1 MPVWTLDQIEQLIV
15 ETIDAVTG
23 VKITDYNQHLL
34 SAELEI
40 RTVDFLYIIDELEK
54 RIGHPITKLFEKEEY
69 TVFNV
74 KNLSVA
80 IIKVIT
86 A

>member
-1 MPVWTLDQIEQLIV
+1 MAGWTLDEIEQLIV
-15 ETIDAVTG
+15 ETMDEVTG

-34 SAELEI
+34 SAELDI
-40 RTVDFLYIIDELEK
+40 PLADFLYVIDELEK
-54 RIGHPITKLFEKEEY
+54 RIGHSITKLFEKEEY

-74 KNLSVA
+74 KDLSAA
-80 IIKVIT
+80 IMKVIT

>member
-1 MPVWTLDQIEQLIV
+1 MPGWTLEQIEQLIV
-15 ETIDAVTG
+15 ETMNVVTG

-34 SAELEI
+34 SAELDVPI
-40 RTVDFLYIIDELEK
+40 ADFLYVIDELEK
-54 RIGHPITKLFEKEEY
+54 RIGHSITKLFEKEDY

-80 IIKVIT
+80 ILKVIT
-86 A
+86 T

>member
-1 MPVWTLDQIEQLIV
+1 MAGWTFDEIEQLIV
-15 ETIDAVTG
+15 ETMDEVTG

-34 SAELEI
+34 SAELDI
-40 RTVDFLYIIDELEK
+40 PIADFLYVIDELEK
-54 RIGHPITKLFEKEEY
+54 RIGHSITKLFEKEEY

-74 KNLSVA
+74 KDLSAA
-80 IIKVIT
+80 IMKVIT

>member
-1 MPVWTLDQIEQLIV
+1 MAGGTFDEIEQLIV
-15 ETIDAVTG
+15 ETMDEVTG

-34 SAELEI
+34 SAELDI
-40 RTVDFLYIIDELEK
+40 PIADFLYVIDELEK
-54 RIGHPITKLFEKEEY
+54 RIGHSITKLFEKEEY

-74 KNLSVA
+74 KDLSAA
-80 IIKVIT
+80 IMKVIT

>member
-1 MPVWTLDQIEQLIV
+1 MPEWTVDQIEQLIV
-15 ETIDAVTG
+15 ETMDEVTG

-34 SAELEI
+34 SAKLDVPI
-40 RTVDFLYIIDELEK
+40 ADFLYVIDELEK
-54 RIGHPITKLFEKEEY
+54 RIGHSITKLFEKEDY

-74 KNLSVA
+74 RNLSVA
-80 IIKVIT
+80 IMKVLN

>member
-1 MPVWTLDQIEQLIV
+1 MAGWTLDEIEQLIV
-15 ETIDAVTG
+15 ETMDEVTG

-34 SAELEI
+34 SAELDI
-40 RTVDFLYIIDELEK
+40 PIADFLYVIDELEK
-54 RIGHPITKLFEKEEY
+54 RIGHSITKLFEKEEY

-74 KNLSVA
+74 KDLSAA
-80 IIKVIT
+80 IMKVIT